1 VTAATDR
8 PAALDVAGLTVSY
21 PGRRRRL
28 RALSDVTL
36 RIDRGETYGLV
47 GESGSGKTTLALTLM
62 RHLPRSARVDDGRV
76 LLGGD
81 DLLRARE
88 RTLRRWRT
96 RRIALVP
103 QGAGT
108 ALNPSLQ
115 VGTQIAEVYRAHSSL
130 LPVEAAEASARMLTE
145 VRVGDPARILGRYP
159 HELSAGQQQRVLI
172 AMALAANPE
181 VLILD
186 EPTTALD
193 ATVEAEVLDL
203 IEALQSEID
212 AAILLISHDIRVV
225 SKLCDRVGM
234 LYAGRL
240 LEEGPAEEVVRAPCH
255 PYTLALVRSVPR
267 LETSDIPQR
276 VEPIPGRAPDLGSEL
291 PGCIFGERCPIVRPR
306 CHEEVPHA
314 SPVAEGWTS
323 RCHYHAE
330 VATIGARAPSTNG
343 TPSAKGTAAAP
354 ERTPLL
360 RVDRLS
366 KTYRVGEARVE
377 AVTDVSFDL
386 RHGEVLGFVGESGS
400 GKTSL
405 ARCIAGLSEPS
416 AGSLEFNG
424 HDVPWSL
431 RERPRE
437 ARRAVQMVFQNPD
450 AALNRAVTV
459 GGTLRRSL
467 RRLAG
472 DGKDDAALHDLVALV
487 RLSPGHLDLRPRAL
501 SGGMK
506 QRVAIARS
514 FAGSPRVVICDEPVS
529 DLDVSVQ
536 AAILN
541 LVRDLREKEGVSYL
555 FISHD
560 LAVVRY
566 VADRIG
572 VMYLGSLVELG
583 PAATLFD
590 PPNHPYTEALVSA
603 VPTLPSD
610 EQRPRITLYGPL
622 PSSSRPPTG
631 CRFHTRCP
639 RFLGDVCRTLEPP
652 WQDDG
657 PGHRYR
663 CHIAPRDLG
672 GLQRADR
679 LAGRPPTRAEVVEP

>member
-1 VTAATDR
+1 VTVAVER
-8 PAALDVAGLTVSY
+8 PAALDVSGLTVSHARQ
-21 PGRRRRL
+21 GRRL
-28 RALSDVTL
+28 RALTDVTL
-36 RIDRGETYGLV
+36 RIERGETYGLV

-62 RHLPRSARVDDGRV
+62 RHLPRSARVEGGRV

-81 DLLRARE
+81 DLLGARE
-88 RTLRRWRT
+88 RTLRRWRA

-115 VGTQIAEVYRAHSSL
+115 VGTQIAEVYRAHAGL
-130 LPVEAAEASARMLTE
+130 LPAEAAEAAARMLTE
-145 VRVGDPARILGRYP
+145 VRVGDPARLLGRYP
-159 HELSAGQQQRVLI
+159 HELSSGQQQRVLI

-181 VLILD
+181 VLLLD

-193 ATVEAEVLDL
+193 ATVEGEVLDL
-203 IEALQSEID
+203 IEALQGEID
-212 AAILLISHDIRVV
+212 AAILLISHDVRVV
-225 SKLCDRVGM
+225 AKLCDRVGM

-240 LEEGPAEEVVRAPCH
+240 LEEGPAEDVVRAPRH
-255 PYTLALVRSVPR
+255 PYTLALLRCVPR
-267 LETSDIPQR
+267 FDAGSAPERL
-276 VEPIPGRAPDLGSEL
+276 EPIPGRAPEPDAEL
-291 PGCIFGERCPIVRPR
+291 AGCVFAERCPIVRPR
-306 CHEEVPHA
+306 CHEEAPPA
-314 SPVAEGWTS
+314 LPVADSWTS
-323 RCHYHAE
+323 RCYYHSDVPAIRA
-330 VATIGARAPSTNG
+330 ATPSGNG
-343 TPSAKGTAAAP
+343 TRPALDGA
-354 ERTPLL
+354 PLL
-360 RVDRLS
+360 RVDHLS
-366 KTYRVGEARVE
+366 KTYRVGDARIE

-386 RHGEVLGFVGESGS
+386 RHGEVLGLVGESGS

-405 ARCIAGLSEPS
+405 ARCIAGLAEPS
-416 AGSLEFNG
+416 AGSLELDG
-424 HDVPWSL
+424 HDISWSH

-437 ARRAVQMVFQNPD
+437 ARTAVQMVFQNPD
-450 AALNRAVTV
+450 GALNRAVTV
-459 GGTLRRSL
+459 GGILRRSL
-467 RRLAG
+467 RRVAG
-472 DGKDDAALHDLVALV
+472 DGKRGGAALRDLAALV
-487 RLSPGHLDLRPRAL
+487 RLSPDDLELRPRAL

-541 LVRDLREKEGVSYL
+541 LVRDLREREGVSYL

-572 VMYLGSLVELG
+572 VMYLGWLVELG
-583 PAATLFD
+583 PAATFFD

-622 PSSSRPPTG
+622 PSPSRPPTG

-639 RFLGDVCRTLEPP
+639 RFLGDVCRTVEPP
-652 WQDDG
+652 WQDDAH
-657 PGHRYR
+657 GHRYR
-663 CHIAPRDLG
+663 CHIAPEDLS

-679 LAGRPPTRAEVVEP
+679 VAGRPPTRAEMVRV

>member
-1 VTAATDR
+1 MER
-8 PAALDVAGLTVSY
+8 PAALDVSGLTVSHARQ
-21 PGRRRRL
+21 GRRL
-28 RALSDVTL
+28 RTLSDVTL
-36 RIDRGETYGLV
+36 RIERGETYGLV

-62 RHLPRSARVDDGRV
+62 RYLPRSARVDGGRV

-81 DLLRARE
+81 DLLGARE
-88 RTLRRWRT
+88 RTLRRWRA

-115 VGTQIAEVYRAHSSL
+115 VGTQIAEVYRAHSGL
-130 LPVEAAEASARMLTE
+130 LPAEAAEASARMLTE
-145 VRVGDPARILGRYP
+145 VRIGDPARILGRYP

-181 VLILD
+181 VLVLD

-193 ATVEAEVLDL
+193 ATVEAEVLEL

-212 AAILLISHDIRVV
+212 AAILLISHDVRVV
-225 SKLCDRVGM
+225 AKLCDRVGM
-234 LYAGRL
+234 LYAGRI
-240 LEEGPAEEVVRAPCH
+240 LEEGPAEDVVRAPRH
-255 PYTLALVRSVPR
+255 PYTLSLLRCVPR
-267 LETSDIPQR
+267 LDAGGARER
-276 VEPIPGRAPDLGSEL
+276 LEPIPGRAPDTDSPLG
-291 PGCIFGERCPIVRPR
+291 GCIFAERCPMVRPR
-306 CHEEVPHA
+306 CNVDAPPA
-314 SPVAEGWTS
+314 SPVADSWTS

-330 VATIGARAPSTNG
+330 VPAIRAGTLLANG
-343 TPSAKGTAAAP
+343 TPPALDAA
-354 ERTPLL
+354 PLL
-360 RVDRLS
+360 RVAHLS
-366 KTYRVGEARVE
+366 KTYHAANAPIE

-386 RHGEVLGFVGESGS
+386 CHGEVLGLVGESGS

-405 ARCIAGLSEPS
+405 ARCIVGLTEPS
-416 AGSLEFNG
+416 AGSLELDG
-424 HDVPWSL
+424 KDISWSL
-431 RERPRE
+431 RERPRDV
-437 ARRAVQMVFQNPD
+437 RRAVQMVFQNPD
-450 AALNRAVTV
+450 GALNRAVTV
-459 GGTLRRSL
+459 GGILRRSL
-467 RRLAG
+467 RRLGG
-472 DGKDDAALHDLVALV
+472 DGKGGDAALHDLAAVV
-487 RLSPGHLDLRPRAL
+487 RLSPGDLELRPRAL

-541 LVRDLREKEGVSYL
+541 LVRELREREGVSYL

-566 VADRIG
+566 IADRIG
-572 VMYLGSLVELG
+572 VMYLGSLVEIG
-583 PAATLFD
+583 PAAALFE

-622 PSSSRPPTG
+622 PSPSRPPTG

-639 RFLGDVCRTLEPP
+639 RFLGDVCRTVEPP

-657 PGHRYR
+657 RGHRYR
-663 CHIAPRDLG
+663 CHIAPKDLA

-679 LAGRPPTRAEVVEP
+679 VAGRPPTRAESVDV